1 MNFQKNNHE
10 MPAGLRMALT
20 ENLDALSQFTA
31 MPPAAQDSFIIGA
44 KQVSSKQEMRSYV
57 NNLNQAE

>member
-1 MNFQKNNHE
+1 MNFQKSNHE

-20 ENLDALSQFTA
+20 ENLEALNQFTA
-31 MPPAAQDSFIIGA
+31 MPSAAQDSFIIGA

-57 NNLNQAE
+57 KNLTQAE